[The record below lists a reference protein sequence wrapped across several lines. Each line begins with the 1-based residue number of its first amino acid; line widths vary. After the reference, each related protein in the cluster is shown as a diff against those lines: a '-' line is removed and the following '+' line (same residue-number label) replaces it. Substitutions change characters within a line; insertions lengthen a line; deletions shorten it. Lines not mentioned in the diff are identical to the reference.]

1 MVSLQ
6 CCQIHGTKSSVNTR
20 QNGNVLIQ
28 SPRHNLPAH
37 HSPPRHYTPYSW
49 LITLQYTPPSRD
61 LTENKSPFGYPSC
74 LAAMV
79 PMPRNYQP
87 RNILTTD
94 RTNLEKAF
102 NHRIETG
109 CSIRTAC
116 NLFGVKVSTLGD
128 AFTRSLKESDGRTF
142 VPKHQNIKKV
152 FTDAQEH
159 FIGEIL
165 DQDLAHV
172 LRAVDE
178 SFQEDGPEV
187 CRGCW
192 QSGYF

>member
-1 MVSLQ
+1 MDAILRQGLFVHSRPGEILKG
-6 CCQIHGTKSSVNTR
+6 IPRSKIISFVPRSHGS
-20 QNGNVLIQ
+20 
-28 SPRHNLPAH
+28 
-37 HSPPRHYTPYSW
+37 
-49 LITLQYTPPSRD
+49 
-61 LTENKSPFGYPSC
+61 
-74 LAAMV
+74 
-79 PMPRNYQP
+79 MPRNYQP

-159 FIGEIL
+159 FIEEYSIKISRMFYGLSTRAFRRMVLKYAEAVGSPAIL
-165 DQDLAHV
+165 M
-172 LRAVDE
+172 
-178 SFQEDGPEV
+178 
-187 CRGCW
+187 
-192 QSGYF
+192 SGGG

>member
-1 MVSLQ
+1 MKLKSLSLQ
-6 CCQIHGTKSSVNTR
+6 EKVKVLARMDAGLAENLWSSKPFSNLLRHPTPQQHGMTLFLSSKNRTEKLHRSRSFV
-20 QNGNVLIQ
+20 
-28 SPRHNLPAH
+28 PRSHGSHASQLPA
-37 HSPPRHYTPYSW
+37 
-49 LITLQYTPPSRD
+49 
-61 LTENKSPFGYPSC
+61 
-74 LAAMV
+74 
-79 PMPRNYQP
+79 

-128 AFTRSLKESDGRTF
+128 AFTPVPSMESDGRTF

-152 FTDAQEH
+152 FTDCAGTLH
-159 FIGEIL
+159 RGIL

-178 SFQEDGPEV
+178 SFQEDVLKYAEAVGIPAI
-187 CRGCW
+187 
-192 QSGYF
+192 F